1 MIIKRLLLLLLMSSV
16 TGSITFVYV
25 QPEIARSLA
34 EANETWQL
42 PTIPAVKNQE
52 MLLTDLRK
60 WQLWGSEIDAKAENK
75 DKKTTEQKA
84 KADDSADKELAKNFV
99 GIIYQ
104 GTHSYILL
112 LDNDKKTK
120 PYYLQSQLP
129 NGALLVSIQP
139 DAIKIQKEDGDEK
152 TIYLYNSL

>member
-16 TGSITFVYV
+16 TGSVTFVYV
-25 QPEIARSLA
+25 QPKIAQSLA

-42 PTIPAVKNQE
+42 PTIPVAKNQE
-52 MLLTDLRK
+52 KLLTDLRK

-75 DKKTTEQKA
+75 DKETTTKQ
-84 KADDSADKELAKNFV
+84 KADDNLDKELAKNFV

-104 GTHSYILL
+104 GRQRYILL
-112 LDNDKKTK
+112 LDNDKKVK
-120 PYYLQSQLP
+120 PYTIQSQLP
-129 NGALLVSIQP
+129 NGALLVNIQP
-139 DAIKIQKEDGDEK
+139 DAIKIQKEDGDET